1 MKKKDFLEYD
11 EKIKKLKK
19 IVDDLCERIKR
30 GELTLGE
37 AKTKASV
44 LRLKAKELIPEQMEK
59 FDLIYGSRLKRL
71 IQQFLAKR
79 NPKDS

>member
-37 AKTKASV
+37 AKTKSSL

>member
-1 MKKKDFLEYD
+1 MKKNDFLEYD
-11 EKIKKLKK
+11 EKIKRLKK

-37 AKTKASV
+37 AKTKSSL